1 MTFRTARI
9 GPDLAKGPAAVG
21 QTPVHVQ
28 DKYLG
33 VIGQRR

>member
-9 GPDLAKGPAAVG
+9 GLDLAKEAAAVG
-21 QTPVHVQ
+21 QAPVHVQ